1 MRISRFIPFIMLL
14 ALCFSC
20 KPQVPD
26 EYLQPDEFEDVL
38 YDYHLADAMA
48 DNGDNADNESY
59 DVVLYRQAVL
69 RKYGITQAEF
79 DSSLVYYM
87 RHADR
92 LHKIYE
98 NLSKRFEDDAM
109 ALGASA
115 NDIRQFGDMKSVR
128 DTSNLWR
135 GVPSAMFLPKA
146 PYNVMTFDI
155 TADSTYQKGDKLIF
169 SFNCDFVYK
178 EGGKNAIALL
188 AVQFKNDSVAS
199 STVRMSSNSNYSVTV
214 SDGAMLGIKS
224 IKGFIYLDNRTLRRE
239 PEGGNN
245 LKLMFVNNIRLVRL
259 RNKGNATN
267 VQAPATSNQ
276 LRIDTSS
283 NKVKSIPSEK
293 VTPSEPKDVQ
303 PMKHRLMPATNVG
316 KPLKMSKIQPASAGE
331 ESRKR

>member
-1 MRISRFIPFIMLL
+1 
-14 ALCFSC
+14 
-20 KPQVPD
+20 
-26 EYLQPDEFEDVL
+26 
-38 YDYHLADAMA
+38 MA
-48 DNGDNADNESY
+48 GNGDNADNESY

-169 SFNCDFVYK
+169 SFNCDLYIKK
-178 EGGKNAIALL
+178 EARMRLRCWLCNLRMTVWQ
-188 AVQFKNDSVAS
+188 AVQCVC
-199 STVRMSSNSNYSVTV
+199 
-214 SDGAMLGIKS
+214 
-224 IKGFIYLDNRTLRRE
+224 
-239 PEGGNN
+239 
-245 LKLMFVNNIRLVRL
+245 
-259 RNKGNATN
+259 
-267 VQAPATSNQ
+267 
-276 LRIDTSS
+276 LRIQTT
-283 NKVKSIPSEK
+283 VLRCLM
-293 VTPSEPKDVQ
+293 VQ
-303 PMKHRLMPATNVG
+303 C
-316 KPLKMSKIQPASAGE
+316 
-331 ESRKR
+331 